1 MPPAESFGRE
11 YGWRAARQVLA
22 GLIDEAWQHRRKR
35 RAGYAI
41 LLLLGVTA
49 AVAVLVTVNGGAGRS
64 GFGTDRAAA
73 ARYEVCAANIDNL
86 WRYTYGAGCA
96 ATNARTRQPY
106 SYHYLIVPARSKVE
120 LAIARTPIAHSL
132 RITGL
137 GLTLRSGTQ
146 STVETS
152 FRTPRAGETYSGK
165 CLATCGQNRK
175 FASTNVIVVTPAR
188 YHSWLAAQTSA
199 ITKQDKQAG
208 RIRKVLIRHSVFAP
222 NTPQ

>member
-1 MPPAESFGRE
+1 MPVAESLGPE
-11 YGWRAARQVLA
+11 YGRRAARQLLA
-22 GLIDEAWQHRRKR
+22 GLIDEAWQHRRTR
-35 RAGYAI
+35 RSRYVV
-41 LLLLGVTA
+41 LLLLGVAATITVIATA
-49 AVAVLVTVNGGAGRS
+49 NGGAGGS
-64 GFGTDRAAA
+64 GLGTNRATA
-73 ARYEVCAANIDNL
+73 ARYEVCASNIDNL

-106 SYHYLIVPARSKVE
+106 SYHYLIVPARSTVE

-165 CLATCGQNRK
+165 CLARCGHDRK
-175 FASTNVIVVTPAR
+175 FASANVIVVTHSR
-188 YHSWLAAQTSA
+188 YDIWLAAQTSE

-208 RIRKVLIRHSVFAP
+208 QIRKGLIRQGVFAP

>member
-1 MPPAESFGRE
+1 MPTAESLGPGYGRR
-11 YGWRAARQVLA
+11 GARQVLA

-49 AVAVLVTVNGGAGRS
+49 AIAILIPVNGGAGRS
-64 GFGTDRAAA
+64 SFGTDRTAA
-73 ARYEVCAANIDNL
+73 ARYEICAANIDNL

-96 ATNARTRQPY
+96 ATNARSRQPY

-120 LAIARTPIAHSL
+120 LAITRTPIAHSL

-137 GLTLRSGTQ
+137 ELTVRSGTQ
-146 STVETS
+146 STVDTS

-165 CLATCGQNRK
+165 CLAACGQDRK
-175 FASTNVIVVTPAR
+175 FASTNVIVVTQAR
-188 YHSWLAAQTSA
+188 YNSWLAAQTSA
-199 ITKQDKQAG
+199 ITKQDTQAG
-208 RIRKVLIRHSVFAP
+208 RIRKELIRQGVFAP